1 MNRAELEELKK
12 VDVRTVDI
20 SDLEDIENI
29 EIDSSLSARERWMDF
44 AEKIKNPFCF
54 LCNGM
59 VVKISYS
66 EAKESLEHKLVQLC
80 ISMEGEFC

>member
-1 MNRAELEELKK
+1 MNQAKLEELKN

-20 SDLEDIENI
+20 SALEDIEHI

-54 LCNGM
+54 ICNGM
-59 VVKISYS
+59 IVKVSYS
-66 EAKESLEHKLVQLC
+66 EAKESLENKLVQLC
-80 ISMEGEFC
+80 MSMKE